1 MQNAGEIATYQP
13 TQPGCSLPNGMQTQ
27 PRLEGDVQQQGCANW
42 QNCQKT
48 ENTRHFLREKKK
60 KQCVLSRPILR
71 GGGVW
76 PTHLLN
82 VLNALDDVIALHRLL
97 DGISVAQ
104 DPQVLLQGLLNQASG
119 QGGEVGQLPQHLQHL
134 GNTLTSPQP
143 NPEQICSSDL
153 LALRRLSE
161 QHGDEPFQSWSLNGP
176 PCRSSRSDWAAS
188 ASRGHFQ
195 PPSSK

>member
-1 MQNAGEIATYQP
+1 MGCKPNPGWMAT
-13 TQPGCSLPNGMQTQ
+13 CSSKDVLTDKTVKRRKIRDVSSSRKKNKQ
-27 PRLEGDVQQQGCANW
+27 RL
-42 QNCQKT
+42 
-48 ENTRHFLREKKK
+48 
-60 KQCVLSRPILR
+60 LSGPILR
-71 GGGVW
+71 GGSVW
-76 PTHLLN
+76 PTHLLY

-104 DPQVLLQGLLNQASG
+104 DPQVLLQRLLNQAGG

-161 QHGDEPFQSWSLNGP
+161 RHGNEPFQSWSLNGP
-176 PCRSSRSDWAAS
+176 PCRSSRSD
-188 ASRGHFQ
+188 
-195 PPSSK
+195 